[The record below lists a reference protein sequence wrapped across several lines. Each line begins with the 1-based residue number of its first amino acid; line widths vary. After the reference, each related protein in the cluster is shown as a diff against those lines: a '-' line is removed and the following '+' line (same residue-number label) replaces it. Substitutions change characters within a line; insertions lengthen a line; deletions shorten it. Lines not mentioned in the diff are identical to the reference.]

1 MNERDKTRENK
12 QEVKGTKTEK
22 DEREGE
28 RERERERD
36 EIGRAHV

>member
-12 QEVKGTKTEK
+12 QEVKGAETEK
-22 DEREGE
+22 T

-36 EIGRAHV
+36 EMR

>member
-12 QEVKGTKTEK
+12 QEVKGAETEK
-22 DEREGE
+22 DE

-36 EIGRAHV
+36 EMR